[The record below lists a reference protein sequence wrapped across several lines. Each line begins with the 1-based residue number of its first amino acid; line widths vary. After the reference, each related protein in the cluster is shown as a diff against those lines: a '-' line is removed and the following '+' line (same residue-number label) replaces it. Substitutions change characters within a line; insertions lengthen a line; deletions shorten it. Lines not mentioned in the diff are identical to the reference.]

1 MRKLKTIRKFSEKFR
16 ATLLT
21 LVASAFGFVA
31 ALFWNDAIR
40 AGIETLLPPAQSLS
54 YKFTAAIFATAISVI
69 VIYLLSKYS
78 K

>member
-1 MRKLKTIRKFSEKFR
+1 MLFMEKEKFSEKFR

-40 AGIETLLPPAQSLS
+40 AGIETLLPPEQSVI
-54 YKFTAAIFATAISVI
+54 YKFTAAIFATAIAVAA
-69 VIYLLSKYS
+69 VYLISKFS